1 MSQTAAPKLTHLA
14 PVLVVDRIEP
24 CVEFWVKRLGFSAAN
39 EVPGSDGALQF
50 ASVVKDGIEIMY
62 QSTASAAADNA
73 GAAGD
78 FNPRSGVLFLTVENL
93 DAVERAVEGA
103 PVVKPRHTTFYGST
117 ELYVRDPA
125 GTMVGFAQF

>member
-1 MSQTAAPKLTHLA
+1 MSQTPSPKLKHLA
-14 PVLVVDRIEP
+14 PVLVVDRVEP
-24 CVEFWVKRLGFSAAN
+24 CRDFWVTRLGFSASN
-39 EVPGSDGALQF
+39 EVPGGDGALVF

-62 QSTASAAADNA
+62 QSKASVAADNPAAAD
-73 GAAGD
+73 D
-78 FNPRSGVLFLTVENL
+78 FNSRAAVLFITVENL
-93 DAVERAVEGA
+93 DAIERAVEGA

>member
-1 MSQTAAPKLTHLA
+1 MSQTHLPKFKHLA
-14 PVLVVDRIEP
+14 PVLVVDQVEP
-24 CVEFWVKRLGFSAAN
+24 CRDFWVNRLGFSAAN
-39 EVPGSDGALQF
+39 EVPGGDGALVF

-62 QSTASAAADNA
+62 QSKASVAAENPGAAD
-73 GAAGD
+73 D
-78 FNPRSGVLFLTVENL
+78 FNSRSSVLFLTVENL
-93 DAVERAVEGA
+93 DAIERAVEGA